1 MSDVDYRSLA
11 EQYGTPLYVYQGD
24 AIESRYRLLRSCLP
38 ETFEVFYSVKCNPL
52 LGVCQLFRELGSGIE
67 VASLGELRMAVQA
80 GFKSGDIIFTSP
92 GKSSEELEAAIDL
105 GIYSINVESV
115 EEARLINDIAR
126 RKNTLARISV
136 RINPNFNFSGAGMK
150 MTGVPTQFGIDQ
162 SEISEALD
170 AIQALAYVSLIGI
183 HVFTGTQ
190 MLDADLIVR
199 NFAEVMKLAVE
210 LSEAHDFALQF
221 LDLGGGFG
229 VPYFQGEQDLD
240 TDKLRLGL
248 AELWEQYGEKL
259 RGARV
264 GVESGRFLLA
274 ESGVFLTKVLYV
286 KNCKGAKYVV
296 CDGGSNQHASSAFLG
311 RYVRNNFPMRLH
323 GKDGKEAEEANV
335 VGSLCTPTDV
345 LGQKVRLARAEAG
358 DLLIVE
364 KSGAYGLTHS
374 PVLFLS
380 HALPAEIMV
389 YREEVHVLRERGR
402 AEDCLHGQRS
412 LLTGRSVRDDY
423 VYSI

>member
-1 MSDVDYRSLA
+1 MNNVDYRSLA
-11 EQYGTPLYVYQGD
+11 EQYGTPLYVYQGE
-24 AIESRYRLLRSCLP
+24 AIESRYRLLKSCLP

-67 VASLGELRMAVQA
+67 VASLGELRMAQQA
-80 GFKSGDIIFTSP
+80 GFKPGDIIFTSP
-92 GKSSEELEAAIDL
+92 GKSAEELEAAIDC
-105 GIYSINVESV
+105 GMYSINVESV
-115 EEARLINDIAR
+115 EEARLINEIAR
-126 RKNTLARISV
+126 RRDALVRISV

-162 SEISEALD
+162 SEISEAMET
-170 AIQALAYVSLIGI
+170 IQALPYVSLIGI

-199 NFAEVMKLAVE
+199 NFAEVMKLAAE

-229 VPYFQGEQDLD
+229 VPYFQGERDLD

-259 RGARV
+259 RGARI

-274 ESGVFLTKVLYV
+274 ESGVFLTKVSYV
-286 KNCKGAKYVV
+286 KSCKGAKYVV

-311 RYVRNNFPMRLH
+311 RYVRNNFPMRLL
-323 GKDGKEAEEANV
+323 GKDEEETEEANV
-335 VGSLCTPTDV
+335 VGSLCTPTDII
-345 LGQKVRLARAEAG
+345 GQKVRLARAEPG

-380 HALPAEIMV
+380 HALPAEIML
-389 YREEVHVLRERGR
+389 YRDTIHVLRERGK
-402 AEDCLHGQRS
+402 AEDCLNGQRS
-412 LLTGRSVRDDY
+412 LLSGRTVRDDY